1 MCCHYTAPRLE
12 GVVAPLASRGAINS
26 EARAAVRIRF
36 CISVTVSP
44 RDADEEL
51 ESEEVEDEEEEES
64 SSSSSEER
72 AEYWERKRE
81 AITDACLKTKGLNLK
96 KL

>member
-64 SSSSSEER
+64 SSSEER
-72 AEYWERKRE
+72 AEYWERKRA
-81 AITDACLKTKGLNLK
+81 AIADACLETAGLNLNE
-96 KL
+96 L